1 MKTTA
6 SEPGVVFFPA
16 GDWFGKHSVWISKR
30 VLGGT
35 PDPLGSRLQLNSER
49 SEITE

>member
-6 SEPGVVFFPA
+6 SEPDVVFFPA

-30 VLGGT
+30 ISGSSSS
-35 PDPLGSRLQLNSER
+35 PPLNCTG
-49 SEITE
+49 